1 MTSLS
6 SLRYEFCALTD
17 TGRVRSNNED
27 AVAFYEA
34 AQLALLADGMGGY
47 NAGEVA
53 SSMAVAYVGSEMAR
67 WLETVGRTAHAA
79 QVRQA
84 LQTCV
89 NQVNQT
95 ILNASRN
102 EAQYQGM
109 GTTLVV
115 CVFHRRKLIVGHIG
129 DSRCYRLRAAAL
141 QPITRDHS
149 WLQEQVDAGVLT
161 PEEAA
166 RSGQRNLL
174 TRALGVEEEVLL
186 EINEFAVEPNDIYL
200 LCSDGLSE
208 MIPHAVLQDLANQ
221 PLSLQEKAQCMIE
234 QANAMG
240 GRDNISVLLIQAGV
254 ELGSK
259 RGFLS
264 KLLRPEK

>member
-1 MTSLS
+1 M
-6 SLRYEFCALTD
+6 
-17 TGRVRSNNED
+17 
-27 AVAFYEA
+27 
-34 AQLALLADGMGGY
+34 
-47 NAGEVA
+47 
-53 SSMAVAYVGSEMAR
+53 
-67 WLETVGRTAHAA
+67 
-79 QVRQA
+79 
-84 LQTCV
+84 
-89 NQVNQT
+89 
-95 ILNASRN
+95 
-102 EAQYQGM
+102 
-109 GTTLVV
+109 
-115 CVFHRRKLIVGHIG
+115 
-129 DSRCYRLRAAAL
+129 
-141 QPITRDHS
+141 
-149 WLQEQVDAGVLT
+149 
-161 PEEAA
+161 
-166 RSGQRNLL
+166 
-174 TRALGVEEEVLL
+174 LL